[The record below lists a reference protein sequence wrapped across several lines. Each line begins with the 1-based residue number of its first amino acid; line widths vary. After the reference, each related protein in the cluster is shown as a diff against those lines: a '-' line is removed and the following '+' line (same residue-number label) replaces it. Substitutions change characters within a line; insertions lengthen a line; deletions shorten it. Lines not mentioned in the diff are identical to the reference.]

1 MPELSTDVRY
11 IKGVGEQRAKAL
23 ARLGVRTLGDLL
35 NYFPRAYE
43 DRTAVRPIAELAL
56 DETACVRAM
65 VAAEPRLTRV
75 RRGLDLVKLRIVD
88 ESGSADV
95 TFFNQSYVRDQLVP
109 GESYVF
115 YGKAGGNLLRKTF
128 TNPVFEREDRA
139 GTVTG
144 RILPLYR
151 LTHGIS
157 NKLVVSAV
165 ECALN
170 ACGDMLPELLP
181 AEITEQYALPK
192 VGFAYRNVHFPPD
205 RETLALARR
214 RLTFE
219 EFFVLSCA
227 TPKRCCS
234 SVTARPRL

>member
-43 DRTAVRPIAELAL
+43 DRTAVPIAELAL

-65 VAAEPRLTRV
+65 VSSRARLTRV

-115 YGKAGGNLLRKTF
+115 YGKAGGICCARRSQTPF
-128 TNPVFEREDRA
+128 FERDRA
-139 GTVTG
+139 APSRGGYCRSTG
-144 RILPLYR
+144 
-151 LTHGIS
+151 
-157 NKLVVSAV
+157 
-165 ECALN
+165 
-170 ACGDMLPELLP
+170 
-181 AEITEQYALPK
+181 
-192 VGFAYRNVHFPPD
+192 
-205 RETLALARR
+205 
-214 RLTFE
+214 
-219 EFFVLSCA
+219 
-227 TPKRCCS
+227 
-234 SVTARPRL
+234 

>member
-1 MPELSTDVRY
+1 MCIRDRATDVRY
-11 IKGVGEQRAKAL
+11 IKGGGEQRARAL

-115 YGKAGGNLLRKTF
+115 YGKAGDVYKR
-128 TNPVFEREDRA
+128 P
-139 GTVTG
+139 TVCSGGATLSCLSPSPPCAWA
-144 RILPLYR
+144 RWRSWAISARRSFSSCAFSLYP
-151 LTHGIS
+151 S
-157 NKLVVSAV
+157 
-165 ECALN
+165 CAP
-170 ACGDMLPELLP
+170 G
-181 AEITEQYALPK
+181 ALPRS
-192 VGFAYRNVHFPPD
+192 FSPSA
-205 RETLALARR
+205 ARR
-214 RLTFE
+214 SR
-219 EFFVLSCA
+219 
-227 TPKRCCS
+227 
-234 SVTARPRL
+234 

>member
-95 TFFNQSYVRDQLVP
+95 TFFNQSCPRPARSGRKLC
-109 GESYVF
+109 
-115 YGKAGGNLLRKTF
+115 LLRQGG
-128 TNPVFEREDRA
+128 RE
-139 GTVTG
+139 
-144 RILPLYR
+144 
-151 LTHGIS
+151 
-157 NKLVVSAV
+157 SA
-165 ECALN
+165 AQ
-170 ACGDMLPELLP
+170 D
-181 AEITEQYALPK
+181 
-192 VGFAYRNVHFPPD
+192 VH
-205 RETLALARR
+205 
-214 RLTFE
+214 
-219 EFFVLSCA
+219 
-227 TPKRCCS
+227 K
-234 SVTARPRL
+234 PRF

>member
-23 ARLGVRTLGDLL
+23 ARRGVHTLGDLL

-115 YGKAGGNLLRKTF
+115 YGKAG
-128 TNPVFEREDRA
+128 
-139 GTVTG
+139 
-144 RILPLYR
+144 I
-151 LTHGIS
+151 
-157 NKLVVSAV
+157 
-165 ECALN
+165 C
-170 ACGDMLPELLP
+170 C
-181 AEITEQYALPK
+181 
-192 VGFAYRNVHFPPD
+192 
-205 RETLALARR
+205 ARR
-214 RLTFE
+214 SQTPF
-219 EFFVLSCA
+219 LSG
-227 TPKRCCS
+227 R
-234 SVTARPRL
+234 TARAPSRGGYCRSTG